1 MIIVTDGSGRVGR
14 AAVKD
19 LMEKGYTIA
28 SVDMVP
34 QIHLQLFAG
43 ADSPALLAVRLD
55 QFLDSPSWDCLSD
68 AELHSY
74 TCIQNSLWTHASADD
89 AVECR

>member
-1 MIIVTDGSGRVGR
+1 MIIVTGGSGRVGR

-34 QIHLQLFAG
+34 QIHLQFVCWG
-43 ADSPALLAVRLD
+43 GLLSSSCRQTRPVFGFSQLGLPQRRRTA
-55 QFLDSPSWDCLSD
+55 Q
-68 AELHSY
+68 LHLQPEPTVDPRVS
-74 TCIQNSLWTHASADD
+74 
-89 AVECR
+89 R